1 VVAVACPYSS
11 ITYLALPSGYSHISP
26 SLTAM
31 AECADGVV
39 VKIKADELI
48 GFFKPGVIDVLIIEV
63 SCHTS

>member
-1 VVAVACPYSS
+1 
-11 ITYLALPSGYSHISP
+11 
-26 SLTAM
+26 M

-48 GFFKPGVIDVLIIEV
+48 WFFKPGVIDVLIIEV